1 MADIHPILHMLP
13 EARLKPRKPPEQRRH
28 RRIPVLV
35 CDEEHSRLLAMAMER
50 RCSVSDILRA
60 SLHSIPLLP
69 ADQQTLDEMARTT
82 AQLSRLL
89 YSANRF
95 QDPEAL
101 IRLIT
106 SIRVLYE
113 QILERML

>member
-1 MADIHPILHMLP
+1 MADIHPILQSLP
-13 EARLKPRKPPEQRRH
+13 DARRKTRKPEQLRRGK
-28 RRIPVLV
+28 RIPVLV
-35 CDEEHSRLLAMAMER
+35 SQEEHARLIAMARER
-50 RCSVSDILRA
+50 GCTVSGILRA
-60 SLHSIPLLP
+60 SLHSVPLLS
-69 ADQQTLDEMARTT
+69 ADQDTLDEMAHTT

-89 YSANRF
+89 FSANRF